1 MKTMAEVALSV
12 FNDWW
17 QVGSNAREGI
27 KDDSKNSNQNDSQ
40 NVGGGCQDDSRTGNK
55 AGLEDF

>member
-27 KDDSKNSNQNDSQ
+27 KDDSKNSDQNDSQ
-40 NVGGGCQDDSRTGNK
+40 NVGGGCQDDSSMGTR
-55 AGLEDF
+55 LD